1 MPQPAPEEAHLIDLI
16 RRPNFKPIRRCF
28 IKRRRTNG
36 VYEPDWILISQIDG
50 INTVSKWGS
59 YSIKTEETETGDIG
73 EFSISQLTM
82 EFKNEDGKFN
92 WENDNRSLWYGYLN
106 RKFTKIRIETAYFDF
121 DLGAEYGNTVI
132 FEGLIDKVTG
142 GDNQKASVVCIGYQD
157 VLHKIDIRSAW
168 SGVVPLTIMAGELVA
183 LMLGNPRVME
193 FFEVG
198 SVNLGVDYKIKV
210 REGNTFLLTLTFWH
224 NLKMIC
230 KKSSS
235 IPLIIGNKLYVQ
247 DASAGGELPIVF
259 NGVGSGQN
267 IDIYKIDQN
276 QEGADKVRVW
286 WKVKDTSIEAKSTDP
301 ILLLK
306 YLDSPEEVDLSEVD
320 TTTEPYKQNIVKRL
334 LAKWQY
340 PIPTVTLE
348 TRFMNGI
355 VWPLHKARINNVGLF
370 TEMEDG
376 FFWNGSVWDDG
387 SKWNGLSGAVSI
399 FPDQLWLV
407 DKVTYDVDK
416 WKTSLTL
423 SKFTLT
429 PL

>member
-1 MPQPAPEEAHLIDLI
+1 MPQPTPEENHLIDLI
-16 RRPNFKPIRRCF
+16 RRPNFKPIRRCY
-28 IKRRRTNG
+28 IKRRLTNG
-36 VYEPDWILISQIDG
+36 IYEPEWVLISQISG
-50 INTVSKWGS
+50 VNTVSKWGS

-82 EFKNEDGKFN
+82 EFKNDDGKFN

-121 DLGAEYGNTVI
+121 DLGAEVGNTVI
-132 FEGLIDKVTG
+132 FEGLVDKVTG

-168 SGVVPLTIMAGELVA
+168 PGVVPLTIMASELVA
-183 LMLGNPRVME
+183 LMLGNARVME

-198 SVNLGVDYKIKV
+198 SINLGVDYKIKV

-247 DASAGGELPIVF
+247 DSNAGSELPFIF

-267 IDIYKIDQN
+267 IDIYKIDQD

-320 TTTEPYKQNIVKRL
+320 TTTEPYKQSIVQRL
-334 LAKWQY
+334 LTKWQY

-348 TRFMNGI
+348 VRYMNGI
-355 VWPLHKARINNVGLF
+355 VWPLHKARINNAGLF
-370 TEMEDG
+370 TETEDG
-376 FFWNGSVWDDG
+376 FFWNGWIWDDG

-423 SKFTLT
+423 SKYTLT